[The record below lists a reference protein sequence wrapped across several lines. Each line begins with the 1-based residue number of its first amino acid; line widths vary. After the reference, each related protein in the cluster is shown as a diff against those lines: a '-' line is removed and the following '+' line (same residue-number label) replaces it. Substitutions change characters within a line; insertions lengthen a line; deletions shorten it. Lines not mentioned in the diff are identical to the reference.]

1 MHNALFGALG
11 INAAYLPYAPEP
23 ENFADAIKGF
33 RAMKFRGANVT
44 IPYKTQFVDAETG
57 EPRLVDELSPISR
70 FTGSVNTLYWKDG
83 IVGGTLCG
91 TTTDPYGCIRN
102 LEEHGINPTGKKIA
116 LLGNG
121 GAAKAIAY
129 TLVEQH
135 NKLTI
140 VCRSREK
147 GELLADKLSKRFKTG
162 IQALKLDSTV
172 TNPEY
177 YEPNAVTFAE
187 FTPISA
193 EFDII
198 INATSVGMSP
208 NNNETPLTSDCLHQ
222 GQVVFDIVYA
232 PRRTKLLQLAQE
244 KGCTTINGVGMLIYQ
259 GIESF
264 KTWYPKETKNKTT
277 EELWSI
283 MRSGILRET
292 RIEQLQSSIQKKKD
306 PNIVTFAH
314 IQQNLIR
321 ILQEQRIAQQEIE
334 SLKKHEQTTSV
345 TNNQSKYNIF
355 FEKLKGLFSS
365 TNVQNK
371 IDTNQQKKQE
381 VHNHVL
387 KEIEQD
393 SSVTGILRKLTE
405 LQKLQIKNQKN
416 LKRSIV
422 TIKIKHPNFQSKI
435 KVIKKNIQDIDK
447 NLDEAGKQIRT
458 IENKKS
464 IEAIESN
471 ITRIKRESENRT
483 NEELIAIMRK
493 GLQD

>member
-1 MHNALFGALG
+1 MAFINGKTETLCIFGHPVAHSKSPAMHNALFGALG

-147 GELLADKLSKRFKTG
+147 G
-162 IQALKLDSTV
+162 QALAKGLGDGV
-172 TNPEY
+172 QV
-177 YEPNAVTFAE
+177 VTFSE
-187 FTPISA
+187 FADVSA
-193 EFDII
+193 NNKII

-208 NNNETPLTSDCLHQ
+208 NIDESPLPAECLHSS
-222 GQVVFDIVYA
+222 QVVCDIVYT
-232 PRRTKLLQLAQE
+232 PPRTKLLHMAE
-244 KGCTTINGVGMLIYQ
+244 AKGCKVVTGEGMLVHQ
-259 GIESF
+259 GLESF
-264 KTWYPKETKNKTT
+264 KKWFPAETAN
-277 EELWSI
+277 
-283 MRSGILRET
+283 
-292 RIEQLQSSIQKKKD
+292 
-306 PNIVTFAH
+306 
-314 IQQNLIR
+314 
-321 ILQEQRIAQQEIE
+321 
-334 SLKKHEQTTSV
+334 QTTSFLV
-345 TNNQSKYNIF
+345 N
-355 FEKLKGLFSS
+355 
-365 TNVQNK
+365 
-371 IDTNQQKKQE
+371 
-381 VHNHVL
+381 
-387 KEIEQD
+387 
-393 SSVTGILRKLTE
+393 
-405 LQKLQIKNQKN
+405 
-416 LKRSIV
+416 
-422 TIKIKHPNFQSKI
+422 
-435 KVIKKNIQDIDK
+435 
-447 NLDEAGKQIRT
+447 
-458 IENKKS
+458 
-464 IEAIESN
+464 
-471 ITRIKRESENRT
+471 
-483 NEELIAIMRK
+483 IMRK